1 MVVYEVWSR
10 YIYMKPTL
18 SSRQHASDGGS
29 FYKVQHKF
37 NKMAKFENIKI
48 RKNRHEKY
56 TEDKQ
61 HQERLEKG
69 RISFC

>member
-1 MVVYEVWSR
+1 
-10 YIYMKPTL
+10 MKPTL
-18 SSRQHASDGGS
+18 SSRKHASDDGS

-37 NKMAKFENIKI
+37 CKMAELENIKI
-48 RKNRHEKY
+48 RKNMQEKY

-69 RISFC
+69 RIFF